1 MQNQN
6 NKPPRVILVL
16 TNLPLQITM
25 GVITGFLIVVFI
37 VSAFVYNPLIGV
49 VLDVTEYP
57 ARVIDV
63 VKDTPAELAG
73 ILLNDQVQAIDG
85 RTVPAWGNEPIYRA
99 GIKAGE
105 IVTFEIL
112 RDGQPLTFQIPTGEA
127 LLVPNWLAL
136 NVALALLP
144 FGFWLIGLVLVL
156 FAAEGAYP
164 ARLFGLHWMLTGLS
178 LAAAIFGRA
187 GYFWGANTVF
197 LVCWAWLMYTNIA
210 VYVYFPVTSTGR
222 KGQTRALS
230 LLGLGA
236 VGFSLF
242 AIVVDWV
249 LFPNA
254 WRQGQEAYQ
263 AFLPLGLSVAWLIPG
278 GYFLSFLGGIGI
290 LLGKH
295 LRFRRTAP
303 HLSQQTRLVI
313 VGMGFAILPLLLL
326 TFIPYLL
333 TGAPL
338 LNQNYGF
345 LFFLL
350 MPLAFAYALFQKK
363 LIHIDLMINRAVV
376 IFLMVLTILSLS
388 SLVILIV
395 MRWFALPETL
405 FPLLGGSMALVV
417 ALPTASLRDRYQV
430 FVNRVMYGEHYDYLS
445 ITSDFSSQLAKT
457 MERTKLVEL
466 LGTALPR
473 QMGLQ
478 SAQLFLTEENHLTAQ
493 GTEAPLSLA
502 TDSPFC
508 RTLQTHPVPTAA
520 QDLPVPAP
528 ETLAWGQLFS
538 PLVFEKQ
545 LVGLLVLGPRLKGDF
560 YHAQDLQ
567 IITTLSQQAAL
578 AYTNVQ
584 LVERLR
590 GLTHRLVQDDE
601 TRRRAV
607 ASELHDAVL
616 QNLFFVKNRIMH
628 TPGQEDVTGILDG
641 CVRQLRQTLRELRP
655 SILDQTL
662 DIALQDL
669 VLDLQKKA
677 GSSPKIIWA
686 EGVEVPFQM
695 DEERKTAVYRIAQE
709 AIINALKH
717 AQAQTI
723 TVRLVKEE
731 NGDLQLTVD
740 DNGIGMD
747 GAHRKPG
754 HFGLEGMYER
764 AVMIGADLQISAR
777 GSGGTRV
784 FLRFIP

>member
-1 MQNQN
+1 MQNSS
-6 NKPPRVILVL
+6 PFPRVILML
-16 TNLPLQITM
+16 TNLPFQITM
-25 GVITGFLIVVFI
+25 GVITGFLIVMFI

-57 ARVIDV
+57 ARVVEV
-63 VKDTPAELAG
+63 VEDTPAETVG
-73 ILLNDQVQAIDG
+73 IQVKDQVQAIDG
-85 RTVPAWGNEPIYRA
+85 RSVPAWGNEPIYRA
-99 GIKAGE
+99 GIKPGE
-105 IVTFEIL
+105 LVTFEIV
-112 RDGQPLTFQIPTGEA
+112 RAGQPLTVQIPAGDA
-127 LLVPNWLAL
+127 LQVPNWLAL
-136 NVALALLP
+136 NVALAILP
-144 FGFWLIGLVLVL
+144 IGFWLIGLVLVL
-156 FAAEGAYP
+156 FAAEGAYS

-187 GYFWGANTVF
+187 GYFWGANTIF
-197 LVCWAWLMYTNIA
+197 LVSWAWLIFTNIA
-210 VYVYFPVTSTGR
+210 VYIYFPVTNAGG
-222 KGQTRALS
+222 KGQTRMIT
-230 LLGLGA
+230 LLGLSAFGL
-236 VGFSLF
+236 SIF
-242 AIVVDWV
+242 AIFVDWV

-254 WRQGQEAYQ
+254 WRQGVEAYHD
-263 AFLPLGLSVAWLIPG
+263 FLPLGLSVSWLIPS
-278 GYFLSFLGGIGI
+278 GYFLSFLVGIGI
-290 LLGKH
+290 LLSKH
-295 LRFRRTAP
+295 FRFRRTAP
-303 HLSQQTRLVI
+303 PLSQQTRLVI
-313 VGMGFAILPLLLL
+313 VGMGVAILPLFLL

-333 TGAPL
+333 TGSPL

-350 MPLAFAYALFQKK
+350 MPLAFAYTIFQKK
-363 LIHIDLMINRAVV
+363 LIHIDLIINRAVV

-388 SLVILIV
+388 SLVILLV

-405 FPLLGGSMALVV
+405 FPLLGGGMALVV

-445 ITSDFSSQLAKT
+445 ITSAFSKQLAKT
-457 MERTKLVEL
+457 MEREKLVNL
-466 LGTALPR
+466 LVEALPR
-473 QMGLQ
+473 QMGIQTATLLL
-478 SAQLFLTEENHLTAQ
+478 AEENRLTAQ
-493 GTEAPLSLA
+493 GTEAHLSFSF
-502 TDSPFC
+502 DSMFFQ
-508 RTLQTHPVPTAA
+508 TLQAHPIPALA
-520 QDLPVPAP
+520 QDLPIPIP
-528 ETLAWGQLFS
+528 EELAWGQLFS
-538 PLVFEKQ
+538 PLTFENQ

-628 TPGQEDVTGILDG
+628 DPDQEDVTAILDG

-662 DIALQDL
+662 DVALQDL

-677 GSSPKIIWA
+677 GSTPKIVWA
-686 EGVEVPFQM
+686 EGAEVPFQM
-695 DEERKTAVYRIAQE
+695 DEERKIAVYRVAQE

-723 TVRLVKEE
+723 IVQLTHTE
-731 NGDLQLTVD
+731 NGDMQLSVKD
-740 DNGIGMD
+740 DGKGMD
-747 GAHRKPG
+747 ADARQKPG

-764 AVMIGADLQISAR
+764 AMMIGADLRILTE
-777 GSGGTRV
+777 GGGTKVLLQFR
-784 FLRFIP
+784 P